1 MSMRKIATF
10 LFFVALVG
18 IGTFYYFQHKEDF
31 HLITNVSTGTI
42 FVLSIISL
50 IILFCY
56 GLQLKIITSHYN
68 LNLNFLQWFGLPRVT
83 LFINMWLPLVGGASM
98 KAIYLKK
105 FHGFKYS
112 SFIASMGITNIIKLM
127 MTSLFAIILLW
138 FFKDGASMFL
148 FVVAG
153 TIFTGTLTFLL
164 FAHRMGV
171 HNFLPSDYIK
181 SVINEWQKIQT
192 DHKMIRKLIVVNSFI
207 FILTSLLIYFAF
219 QAFTVD
225 ISLISS
231 GIIAAFTIIAGVV
244 NLIPGNF
251 GIREA
256 IIIAIS
262 GIHGIESNEGL
273 HAAILVRIIGIVWT
287 LVLTPFFAHKLFPK
301 RSKPLMEKVEI
312 KYNQAS
318 QE

>member
-1 MSMRKIATF
+1 MNMKKIASI

-18 IGTFYYFQHKEDF
+18 IGTFYYIQHKENF
-31 HLITNVSTGTI
+31 HLITNVSTGAV
-42 FVLSIISL
+42 FVVSF
-50 IILFCY
+50 IILITWFCY
-56 GLQLKIITSHYN
+56 GLQLKILTDHYK

-83 LFINMWLPLVGGASM
+83 MFVDLWLPLAGGTSV

-105 FHGFKYS
+105 AHGFKYS
-112 SFIASMGITNIIKLM
+112 SFIASMGITNIIKFM
-127 MTSLFAIILLW
+127 IMSLFAIILLW

-153 TIFTGTLTFLL
+153 TIFIGTLTFLL
-164 FAHRMGV
+164 FV
-171 HNFLPSDYIK
+171 HKIRWHHFLSSNYIK
-181 SVINEWQKIQT
+181 SVIDEWQRIRI
-192 DHKMIRKLIVVNSFI
+192 DHKMIRKLIAVNIII
-207 FILTSLLIYFAF
+207 FFLTSLLIYFAF
-219 QAFTVD
+219 HAFAVD
-225 ISLISS
+225 ISLIAS
-231 GIIAAFTIIAGVV
+231 GIIAAFTVIAGVL

-273 HAAILVRIIGIVWT
+273 HAAVLVRIIGILWT
-287 LVLTPFFAHKLFPK
+287 LLFAPLFVYKLFPE
-301 RSKPLMEKVEI
+301 RSKPIKEKVGI
-312 KYNQAS
+312 RANQAV